1 MENAERSFSGSG
13 PAADSRSQARPVRLF
28 HSLAPRL
35 LREVYRRE
43 QIPKVA
49 RFFLAA
55 AGMRDWFATLRFQLR
70 SHLGEVCEP
79 ILATLARRMFERRYD
94 ELARHLPQLPA
105 RSPHPEDA
113 PPRELA
119 LVMAAL
125 YLLHRP
131 TAGRHKSDWIFSAV
145 GGPPRSLAEW
155 LHAERLLWPLSPEA
169 RWREVTTH
177 LGELL
182 IVLTESLPAHLAHAR
197 KILGDICFASGARYG
212 EYARRY
218 FGVPAK
224 PADPA
229 AAAIE
234 ILRMS
239 EYIFRVNPE
248 HWGHTDAD
256 QRSGYLEGT
265 ACPWYSRPGWQPG
278 HCGIFGQ
285 FQAGICSVFGLRYHL
300 SSTIPKHG
308 GSTCRV
314 DLKPI
319 PIRLHKADPGSADR

>member
-1 MENAERSFSGSG
+1 
-13 PAADSRSQARPVRLF
+13 
-28 HSLAPRL
+28 
-35 LREVYRRE
+35 
-43 QIPKVA
+43 
-49 RFFLAA
+49 
-55 AGMRDWFATLRFQLR
+55 MRDWFRTLRSQLR
-70 SHLGEVCEP
+70 PQLGEACEP
-79 ILATLARRMFERRYD
+79 ILADLARRMFERRYD
-94 ELARHLPQLPA
+94 VLRERLPSLPA
-105 RSPHPEDA
+105 RTGSV

-119 LVMAAL
+119 LVTSAL
-125 YLLHRP
+125 YLMHRP
-131 TAGRHKSDWIFSAV
+131 PARLHPAGWILTAV
-145 GGPPRSLAEW
+145 GGPPRSVGEW
-155 LHAERLLWPLSPEA
+155 LLAERLVWPLSADA

-182 IVLTESLPAHLAHAR
+182 IVMTETLPAHLPHAR
-197 KILGDICFASGARYG
+197 KVLGDLCFAAGARYG

-218 FGVPAK
+218 FGLPTQ

-248 HWGHTDAD
+248 HWGDTDAA
-256 QRSGYLEGT
+256 QASGYLEGT

-319 PIRLHKADPGSADR
+319 PLRRHKDDLGSALRG

>member
-1 MENAERSFSGSG
+1 
-13 PAADSRSQARPVRLF
+13 
-28 HSLAPRL
+28 
-35 LREVYRRE
+35 
-43 QIPKVA
+43 
-49 RFFLAA
+49 
-55 AGMRDWFATLRFQLR
+55 MRDWFRTLRSQLKP
-70 SHLGEVCEP
+70 HLGDATPV
-79 ILATLARRMFERRYD
+79 ILADLARRMFERRYD
-94 ELARHLPQLPA
+94 VLRQSLPQLPP
-105 RSPHPEDA
+105 RSAAQDPGNTSNTAHAA

-125 YLLHRP
+125 YLLHRR
-131 TAGRHKSDWIFSAV
+131 GSDRHPSDWIFDAV

-155 LHAERLLWPLSPEA
+155 LHAERLLWPLSPTA
-169 RWREVTTH
+169 RWHEVTTH

-182 IVLTESLPAHLAHAR
+182 IVMTESLPAQLPHAR
-197 KILGDICFASGARYG
+197 KILGDICFAAGARYG

-218 FGVPAK
+218 FGLPQQ
-224 PADPA
+224 PEDPA

-248 HWGHTDAD
+248 HWGSTDAAT
-256 QRSGYLEGT
+256 RSGYLEGS
-265 ACPWYSRPGWQPG
+265 ACPWFSRPGWQPG

-319 PIRLHKADPGSADR
+319 PLRLRSDDRPPV

>member
-1 MENAERSFSGSG
+1 MVASPRSF
-13 PAADSRSQARPVRLF
+13 V
-28 HSLAPRL
+28 PRL
-35 LREVYRRE
+35 LREIYRRE
-43 QIPKVA
+43 QIPAAA
-49 RFFLAA
+49 RWFLAA
-55 AGMRDWFATLRFQLR
+55 AGMRDWFRTLRSQLR
-70 SHLGEVCEP
+70 PHLGDACEP
-79 ILATLARRMFERRYD
+79 ILASLARQLFERRYD
-94 ELARHLPQLPA
+94 ELCTQLPKLPR
-105 RSPHPEDA
+105 RSLLPDA
-113 PPRELA
+113 PPPRELA
-119 LVMAAL
+119 LIIAAL
-125 YLLHRP
+125 YGLHLP
-131 TAGRHKSDWIFSAV
+131 STAQRSGWILSAV
-145 GGPPRSLAEW
+145 GGLPQVAGDW
-155 LHAERLLWPLSPEA
+155 LHAERLLWPLSAEA

-182 IVLTESLPAHLAHAR
+182 IVMTESLPAHLPHAR
-197 KILGDICFASGARYG
+197 KILGDLCFASGARYG

-218 FGVPAK
+218 FGLPQA

-248 HWGHTDAD
+248 HWGRTDAA

-285 FQAGICSVFGLRYHL
+285 FQAGICSVFGLGYHL
-300 SSTIPKHG
+300 STTIPKHG

-319 PIRLHKADPGSADR
+319 TLRRSKADPGPAQR